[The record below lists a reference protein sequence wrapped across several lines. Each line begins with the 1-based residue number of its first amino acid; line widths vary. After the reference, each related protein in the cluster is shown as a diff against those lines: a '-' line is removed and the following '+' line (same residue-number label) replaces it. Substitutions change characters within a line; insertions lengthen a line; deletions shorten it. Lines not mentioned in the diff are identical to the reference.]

1 MTGDCVY
8 RVGHTPKATAQEG
21 DGMGLSTSAER
32 GAEVRRRLLVAA
44 SQLIPEVGWHAVST
58 RAVAERAGVGPG
70 LVHYHFDSVQSLLRQ
85 AVVAV
90 MSEVLSVFPPVLSE
104 TASADAA
111 LEDMLAALDGY
122 DGTDTTSLLFVEA
135 YLASTRDEQLR
146 VELSRLLEEFRE
158 DLASWLT
165 VQGTRAPADTAAVLA
180 AAVDGV
186 MLHRTLNPGMTSS
199 VVAPVLRRLLG
210 DGDADACAEG
220 GGRG

>member
-1 MTGDCVY
+1 MSG
-8 RVGHTPKATAQEG
+8 
-21 DGMGLSTSAER
+21 ER
-32 GAEVRRRLLVAA
+32 GVEVRRRLLVAA
-44 SQLIPEVGWHAVST
+44 AQLVPEVGWHAVST

-90 MSEVLSVFPPVLSE
+90 VGDVLSVFPPLLSE
-104 TASADAA
+104 TASVDAA
-111 LEDMLAALDGY
+111 LGDMLAALDGY

-146 VELSRLLEEFRE
+146 TELSRLLAEFRGH
-158 DLASWLT
+158 LASWLA

-186 MLHRTLNPGMTSS
+186 MLHRALAPGMTSD
-199 VVAPVLRRLLG
+199 VVAPVLRRLLC
-210 DGDADACAEG
+210 DAGAEG
-220 GGRG
+220 RG

>member
-1 MTGDCVY
+1 
-8 RVGHTPKATAQEG
+8 
-21 DGMGLSTSAER
+21 MGFSTSAER

-44 SQLIPEVGWHAVST
+44 AQLIPEVGWHAVST

-90 MSEVLSVFPPVLSE
+90 MGEVLSVFPPLLSKN
-104 TASADAA
+104 ASAGAA
-111 LEDMLAALDGY
+111 LGDMLAALDDY

-146 VELSRLLEEFRE
+146 MGLSRLLEEFRG
-158 DLASWLT
+158 DLASWLAM
-165 VQGTRAPADTAAVLA
+165 QGTRAPEDTAAVLV

-186 MLHRTLNPGMTSS
+186 LLHRALNPGMTSS
-199 VVAPVLRRLLG
+199 VVSPVLRRLLT
-210 DGDADACAEG
+210 DGDADAGAEG
-220 GGRG
+220 SG

>member
-1 MTGDCVY
+1 
-8 RVGHTPKATAQEG
+8 
-21 DGMGLSTSAER
+21 MGLSRSAER
-32 GAEVRRRLLVAA
+32 GAEVRGRLLVAA
-44 SQLIPEVGWHAVST
+44 AQLIPEVGWHAVTT
-58 RAVAERAGVGPG
+58 RAVAERADVGPG

-90 MSEVLSVFPPVLSE
+90 LSEALSVFPPVLSE

-111 LEDMLAALDGY
+111 LGDMLAALDDY

-146 VELSRLLEEFRE
+146 MELSRLLEEFRV
-158 DLASWLT
+158 DLATWLA
-165 VQGTRAPADTAAVLA
+165 VHGTRAPADTAAVLA

-186 MLHRTLNPGMTSS
+186 MLHRALNPGMTSS

-210 DGDADACAEG
+210 DGDADAVAEG
-220 GGRG
+220 SG